1 MPDTSPPKTPHRV
14 DLTNCDRE
22 PIHIPG
28 SIQPHGALLAF
39 DDGAKAV
46 LRRSDNAADLLGFT
60 DGDLIGKSLT
70 DFCTP
75 TAAHD
80 IANALAQARMATK
93 PGLLLGVELKNNQR
107 FDIAAHRYKGAAILE
122 LERAPADGGGN
133 PLQTFRLLIS
143 AISHIANVDELLQAT
158 PRLLRGV
165 LGYDRVMLY
174 RFAQDESGKVVAE
187 SKRSDL
193 EGFLGQHFPG
203 GDIPQQARLLYLKNT
218 IRIISDSRG
227 DKSDIHPVLDASG
240 EPLDLSFA
248 HLRSVSPIHLE
259 YLRNMGVSASMSIS
273 IIVEGK
279 LWGLIACHHY
289 APRVLSMAQRVAAEL
304 FGEYFSLQL
313 EALTH
318 RTRLDAAS
326 RARRTLD
333 RVMRDVSYHHSDIAL
348 SLREKLGDMRELLPC
363 DGVGLWLDGAWTYAG
378 VAPPRNAVE
387 PLMQFISTVA
397 DGKIWGSHEVSAA
410 FAPAARYSDTV
421 AGVLAIPLSQQP
433 RDYLVYFRRELVQ
446 TLEWGG
452 DPNKVYTTG
461 PMGDRLT
468 PRKSFAIWKQTVER
482 QSQPWTDD
490 DREMAEAARS
500 ALLEV
505 IMRHTEI
512 LESERQT
519 ASVRQ
524 KLLNEELN
532 HRVKNILA
540 LIKSLVSL
548 PRGDTSDLAKYVDSL
563 RGRIN
568 ALAFAH
574 DQVMRSD
581 GGGTLRSL
589 LEAELSAYQN
599 NGSAMQLN
607 GPNTS
612 LDARAYSVMALVIHE
627 LTTNA
632 AKYGALSRAGGSLKV
647 TWAFKPDGACEVFW
661 KESGGPRV
669 TPPSRQGFGSTLIS
683 RSVPFDLKGESQ
695 VSYEPDG
702 LAARILLPAQFVAAD
717 RLQEARGDAK
727 KDAGGGSARSL
738 KDLRIL
744 LLEDQL
750 IIAMDAESSLLDSG
764 ARSVDAVGTAEDAL
778 RLLGAI
784 TPDACVLDVNLGNGT
799 SIPVADELTR
809 RGIPFIFATGYADRT
824 VIPAHYA
831 GVPTVRKPYDT
842 ASLCDAIVKALGATS

>member
-1 MPDTSPPKTPHRV
+1 MPDIPASNAPQKV

-39 DDGAKAV
+39 DDGANSIQ
-46 LRRSDNAADLLGFT
+46 RRSDNAASMLGFS
-60 DGDLIGKSLT
+60 GDLAGKSLA
-70 DFCTP
+70 DLCTRE
-75 TAAHD
+75 AGHA
-80 IANALAQARMATK
+80 IQNALAQARAGSK
-93 PGLLLGVELKNNQR
+93 PGLLLGLQLQTDGPR
-107 FDIAAHRYKGAAILE
+107 FDIAAHRFKGAAIVE
-122 LERAPADGGGN
+122 FEPAPADGGGN
-133 PLQTFRLLIS
+133 PLQTFRTLIAAMSGHHEADALL
-143 AISHIANVDELLQAT
+143 AAT

-165 LGYDRVMLY
+165 LGYDRVMIY
-174 RFAQDESGKVVAE
+174 RFAQDESGKVIAE

-203 GDIPQQARLLYLKNT
+203 GDIPQQARRLYLQNT
-218 IRIISDSRG
+218 IRVISDSRG

-240 EPLDLSFA
+240 EPLDLSLA

-289 APRVLSMAQRVAAEL
+289 SPRVLSMAQRVAAEL

-318 RTRLDAAS
+318 RARLDAAS
-326 RARRTLD
+326 RARRMLD
-333 RVMRDVSYHHSDIAL
+333 SVMRDVSFNADIAV
-348 SLREKLGDMRELLPC
+348 SLRAKLEDIRALVPC
-363 DGVGLWLDGAWTYAG
+363 DGVGVWLDGAWSHAG
-378 VAPPRNAVE
+378 ATPPDGAIA
-387 PLMQFISTVA
+387 PLMQFIGSVA
-397 DGKIWGSHEVSAA
+397 DGRVWASHEVSAA
-410 FAPAARYSDTV
+410 HPPAARYSDTV

-433 RDYLVYFRRELVQ
+433 RDYLVFFRRELVQ

-461 PMGDRLT
+461 PLGDRLT

-482 QSQPWTDD
+482 QSQPWTED
-490 DREMAEAARS
+490 DREMAEATRS

-512 LESERQT
+512 LETERQT

-548 PRGDTSDLAKYVDSL
+548 PKREGGDLAQYVDSL
-563 RGRIN
+563 KGRIA

-581 GGGTLRSL
+581 GGGSLRKL
-589 LEAELSAYQN
+589 LEAEASAYKDS
-599 NGSAMQLN
+599 GSLIELK
-607 GPNTS
+607 GPNAN
-612 LDARAYSVMALVIHE
+612 LDSRAYSVMALVTHE

-632 AKYGALSRAGGSLKV
+632 AKYGALSRAGGSLAV
-647 TWAFKPDGACEVFW
+647 SWSIRPDGACEMLW

-669 TPPSRQGFGSTLIS
+669 IPPTRQGFGSMLIS
-683 RSVPFDLKGESQ
+683 RSVPYDLKGESQ
-695 VSYEPDG
+695 VTYEPDG
-702 LAARILLPAQFVAAD
+702 LAARILIPAQYVAVD
-717 RLQEARGDAK
+717 RLAEHSAARGK
-727 KDAGGGSARSL
+727 TGGDDHGGKLSG
-738 KDLRIL
+738 LRIM
-744 LLEDQL
+744 LLEDQM
-750 IIAMDAESSLLDSG
+750 IIAMDAESALLACG
-764 ARSVDAVGTAEDAL
+764 AKSVDAVGTADEAL
-778 RLLGAI
+778 RVLNAMR
-784 TPDACVLDVNLGNGT
+784 PDACVLDVNLGSGT
-799 SIPVADELTR
+799 SLSVADDLVR
-809 RGIPFIFATGYADRT
+809 RGIPFIFATGYADRAI
-824 VIPAHYA
+824 IPERFAKI
-831 GVPTVRKPYDT
+831 PTVRKPYD
-842 ASLCDAIVKALGATS
+842 AKGLCEAIHAALARKAD